1 MVAKRKQASTAP
13 ASFRRNKIGP
23 LEEIPF
29 DFAAREEYLT
39 GFHKRKLQ
47 RAKHAQEQAAKR
59 EREERIAT
67 RKALRESRKAEV
79 EKHVHE
85 INAVLKEQ
93 QGLPES
99 DDSESSEAWDGIEEP
114 AVVNHEDE
122 YIDEDKY
129 TTVTVEEVDITKEG
143 MRKVRT
149 GDSDEDSEEEA
160 EGKQSK
166 PNESVSTSKPKRTW
180 TKDRPAGPK
189 KKKKKFRYESKADRK
204 VTRMKERSSNKA
216 KAKERR
222 G

>member
-1 MVAKRKQASTAP
+1 M
-13 ASFRRNKIGP
+13 
-23 LEEIPF
+23 
-29 DFAAREEYLT
+29 
-39 GFHKRKLQ
+39 
-47 RAKHAQEQAAKR
+47 
-59 EREERIAT
+59 
-67 RKALRESRKAEV
+67 
-79 EKHVHE
+79 
-85 INAVLKEQ
+85 
-93 QGLPES
+93 
-99 DDSESSEAWDGIEEP
+99 
-114 AVVNHEDE
+114 VNHEDE